1 MFALNG
7 LIRCFLY
14 LTCGESPLQDA
25 LLLIILQGAGMDRQ
39 ISAVLHIVNGQVGQS
54 GMEHVQVAD
63 VLPDVLCQLINQFIR
78 QIAAAAE
85 IGALCDG
92 GNVLGLGLI
101 GVGRDGGTEPDRDAV
116 VTGLAGLVDRLLR
129 TGASDKPFQRW
140 SAPGSWRKE
149 AESQR

>member
-7 LIRCFLY
+7 SIRCFLY

-25 LLLIILQGAGMDRQ
+25 LLLIVLQGAGMDRQ

-63 VLPDVLCQLINQFIR
+63 VLPDVLGQLIDQFIG

-101 GVGRDGGTEPDRDAV
+101 GVGRDGCAEPDGDAV
-116 VTGLAGLVDRLLR
+116 FAGARRPCRWSLG
-129 TGASDKPFQRW
+129 TGASDRPSQHW
-140 SAPGSWRKE
+140 SAPGSWRK
-149 AESQR
+149 ATGSRQ